1 MLPCTLYSEGRH
13 VFDSLK
19 GMVEQAASGN
29 VDQQALGQ
37 AANDHV
43 ANTDP
48 GELQDHLQTAASNLQ
63 QNGQGDLAQQAT
75 SLISQLQSNP
85 SEAKNAVVSFIKN
98 NPQVLQHFAPNFAQG
113 ILSKLGI

>member
-1 MLPCTLYSEGRH
+1 M
-13 VFDSLK
+13 FDSIK

-29 VDQQALGQ
+29 IDQQQLGQ

-43 ANTDP
+43 ANTGP

-63 QNGQGDLAQQAT
+63 QNGQNDLAQQAT

-85 SEAKNAVVSFIKN
+85 SEAKNAIVSFIKN
-98 NPQVLQHFAPNFAQG
+98 NPQVLQHFAPSFAQG
-113 ILSKLGI
+113 ILSKLRI